1 MVNSQAILRALQ
13 AGKISS
19 EEAKSQLT
27 NPKSG
32 EHREAIAIIG
42 MSGRYPEA
50 DNLDAYWSNLKAGRD
65 SIREIPPSRWDVAS
79 FYQPFPSDEG
89 KIYSK
94 WLGLMDDVACFDP
107 LFFNIAPSEA
117 ETMDP
122 QQRLFLQEGYQAFAD
137 AGYTPEALNGQNC
150 GVYLGIMANEYY
162 RMLCEQQYGLT
173 DMTGNYA
180 SIASAR
186 IAYFLNLKGPALS
199 IDTACSSSLVAINLA
214 CEALLNRKID
224 MALAG
229 GVTLY
234 LTPKPYIEMC
244 AAHMLSPE
252 GRCKAFDKSSDGMV
266 PGEGVGAVVLKRLQ
280 DAEAD
285 NDLIYGVI
293 IGFGINQD
301 GKTNGLT
308 APSVKSQI
316 ALERSIYQNYNID
329 PSSISY
335 AEMHG
340 TGTQLGDPIELKALS
355 TAFQEKTDKKQFC
368 AIGSVKSNIG
378 HTSAAAGVASVHKVL
393 LSMQHQQLVPTLH
406 FKEPNEYFDFKNSPF
421 YVNTQTRP
429 WDANSPRR
437 ACVSSFGFSGTNAH
451 LVIEAYET
459 KKKRVRMPVTDASR
473 PALFV
478 LSAKTEKQLK
488 VYAGIMK
495 EWIESQVDVNLK
507 DMTYTLQTSREA
519 MDYRMAFWMD
529 SKFAAIDM
537 LTAYLNDEQPDGLHI
552 SHVKKRKG
560 QRNTSLHTDPET
572 LFSQWL
578 AGEWVDW
585 QVFYK
590 DDEPRHIRLPGYP
603 FAKEHYWLPKQDTTS
618 SSNSTLHPLVH
629 LNTSDLSTQRFTTIL
644 TGKEAYLTD
653 HQVKERRVLPGSAYL
668 EMARTALEQ
677 GVDRVT
683 TDTLQQGTVFI
694 CLQEHIWIAPLVV
707 EDKPV
712 EVHITLALIENG
724 NVEYEIYSGSD
735 HPDDQSAILHA
746 QGVLK
751 VSELTPPKRQSLQ
764 QLKSQY
770 PWRTLLPENIYPLF
784 REAGLYY
791 GPSHSG
797 IERLYLH
804 KDQIL
809 AKISVLPESRGDR
822 ECYLD
827 PGLLDAV
834 FQATAGFAISLNAP
848 LDSLPFTLKEMY
860 IYQPC
865 PKQVWAYI
873 RQREKGRVFDIDVY
887 DENGMVCVRILGFET
902 RRGAG
907 LMSEEAFYRHL
918 SERIWNGELSQEE
931 VERILMASR

>member
-1 MVNSQAILRALQ
+1 MVNTQTILRALQ
-13 AGKISS
+13 AGEFSL
-19 EEAKSQLT
+19 EEAKSQLI
-27 NPKSG
+27 NHQSDH
-32 EHREAIAIIG
+32 HREAIAIVG

-50 DNLDAYWSNLKAGRD
+50 DNLDAYWSNLVAGRD

-79 FYQPFPSDEG
+79 YYQPYPSEEG

-94 WLGLMDDVACFDP
+94 WLGMMDDVACFDP
-107 LFFNIAPSEA
+107 LFFHISPSEA

-122 QQRLFLQEGYQAFAD
+122 QQRLFLQEAYQAFAD
-137 AGYTPEALNGQNC
+137 AGYTPEALNNQQC

-173 DMTGNYA
+173 DLTGNYA

-214 CEALLNRKID
+214 CQALLNREID

-244 AAHMLSPE
+244 AAQMLSSE
-252 GRCKAFDKSSDGMV
+252 GRCKAFDRSSDGMV

-285 NDLIYGVI
+285 NDSIYGVI

-308 APSVKSQI
+308 APSVKSQM
-316 ALERSIYQNYNID
+316 ALERSIYQKFDID
-329 PSSISY
+329 PSTISY

-393 LSMQHQQLVPTLH
+393 LCMQHQQLVPTLH
-406 FKEPNEYFDFKNSPF
+406 FKEPNEHFDFKNSPF

-429 WDANSPRR
+429 WDAVTPRR

-451 LVIEAYET
+451 LVIEAYDA
-459 KKKRVRMPVTDASR
+459 KKERARRPVTDAGR

-488 VYAGIMK
+488 GYAEIMK
-495 EWIESQVDVNLK
+495 EWMASQADVNLK
-507 DMTYTLQTSREA
+507 DMTYTLQTGREA
-519 MDYRMAFWMD
+519 MDYRLAFWMD
-529 SKFAAIDM
+529 GKRAVLDM
-537 LTAYLNDEQPDGLHI
+537 LTAYLNGEHPDGLHI

-560 QRNTSLHTDPET
+560 QRNPSRHTDPET
-572 LFSQWL
+572 LLSRWL
-578 AGEWVDW
+578 AGDSVDW
-585 QVFYK
+585 QVLYQGE
-590 DDEPRHIRLPGYP
+590 EPRRIRLPGYP
-603 FAKEHYWLPKQDTTS
+603 FAKEHYWLPEQSGPIPSTR
-618 SSNSTLHPLVH
+618 TLHPLVH
-629 LNTSDLSTQRFTTIL
+629 RNTSDLSTQRFTTIL
-644 TGKEAYLTD
+644 TGKERYLTD
-653 HQVKERRVLPGSAYL
+653 HRVKEKRMLPGSAYL
-668 EMARTALEQ
+668 EMARAAFEM

-683 TDTLQQGTVFI
+683 ARTVQEGTASI
-694 CLQEHIWIAPLVV
+694 CLQEHIWMEPLTV
-707 EDKPV
+707 EDEPV
-712 EVHITLALIENG
+712 EVHIALVLKEDG
-724 NVEYEIYSGSD
+724 AVEYDIYSGAD
-735 HPDDQSAILHA
+735 HPDDQTVVTHA
-746 QGVLK
+746 QGVMK
-751 VSELTPPKRQSLQ
+751 VSASTPPKSQDLQ
-764 QLKSQY
+764 GLQSQY
-770 PWRTLLPENIYPLF
+770 PWHTLLPKHIYPPF
-784 REAGLYY
+784 RAAGLYY
-791 GPSHSG
+791 GPSHRG
-797 IERLYLH
+797 IECLYLYQ
-804 KDQIL
+804 DQIL
-809 AKISVLPESRGDR
+809 AKLAIPPELRGDR
-822 ECYLD
+822 DCYLD
-827 PGLLDAV
+827 PGLMDAV
-834 FQATAGFAISLNAP
+834 FQATAGFAIALKAP
-848 LDSLPFTLKEMY
+848 LDGLPFTLQAID

-865 PKQVWAYI
+865 SNTVWAHI
-873 RQREKGRVFDIDVY
+873 RQRERGHVFDIDVY
-887 DENGMVCVRILGFET
+887 DENGVVCMRMLGFET
-902 RRGAG
+902 RNATD

-918 SERIWNGELSQEE
+918 SERIWKGELSEEE